1 MQIKDYQSIRRPNQA
16 IVAGLVMVSLKL
28 GWKQRTVPMTNIT
41 AAQSPVTTG
50 KNMTSFGTNRLTPD
64 SIFMN

>member
-16 IVAGLVMVSLKL
+16 MVAGLVMVSLKL

-50 KNMTSFGTNRLTPD
+50 KKRTNLGTNRLSPD
-64 SIFMN
+64 CIFIN